1 MTTIAKTLCVFTGQ
15 GPEDIR
21 ILGGTAKWRL
31 NTGLLL
37 ETCRYVLCVHNG
49 AARLPFAHG
58 NPPGRD
64 RAAFLI
70 GRIAGVEEVKVG
82 DPLFY
87 FGDRWEVANR
97 QLVRISDYCEIDV
110 PDFMPAWRNP
120 TVYLPED
127 EVLEKLG
134 IAGFDA
140 LDFTPLAPASQA
152 ERAAYATRLVEA
164 GGDDTGPA
172 GYAVLP
178 GVSRPSVGIG
188 IEAAKEGLAAHFGVT
203 ADQIDITIRW

>member
-1 MTTIAKTLCVFTGQ
+1 MTTIVKTLCVFTGH

-120 TVYLPED
+120 TVYLSED
-127 EVLEKLG
+127 EVMEKLG

-164 GGDDTGPA
+164 EGDESGGVGDA
-172 GYAVLP
+172 GMP
-178 GVSRPSVGIG
+178 GTTKPSRGIG
-188 IEAAKEGLAAHFGVT
+188 IDEAKAGLAAHFGV
-203 ADQIDITIRW
+203 AANQIDITIRW

>member
-1 MTTIAKTLCVFTGQ
+1 MESASKILCVFTGH

-37 ETCRYVLCVHNG
+37 ETCRYVICVYNG
-49 AARLPFAHG
+49 AAQLPFAHG

-64 RAAFLI
+64 RSAFLI

-120 TVYLPED
+120 TIYLSED
-127 EVLEKLG
+127 EVLAKLG
-134 IAGFDA
+134 IAGFGA
-140 LDFTPLAPASQA
+140 LDLTPLVPASQA
-152 ERAAYATRLVEA
+152 ERTAYATRLVEA
-164 GGDDTGPA
+164 GGA
-172 GYAVLP
+172 GDAGMP
-178 GVSRPSVGIG
+178 GTTKPGRGMGMG
-188 IEAAKEGLAAHFGVT
+188 IEEAKAGLAAHFGVA